1 MTKKILQRLK
11 YSNEIVKSVTSLVQN
26 HMFFA
31 DPDKIT
37 LSAVRRV
44 IRKVG
49 GEEEV

>member
-1 MTKKILQRLK
+1 MTEKILKRMK
-11 YSNEIVKSVTSLVQN
+11 YPNEIVSHVTNMVKN